1 MALSKKAETLLNE
14 MIASGQS
21 ETMGV
26 ADILQTIASNGE
38 EMEKDENLIGN
49 AAEIRDA
56 ATYFIH
62 QMEQRKETPTDGDKP
77 LPIYRRY
84 IE

>member
-62 QMEQRKETPTDGDKP
+62 QMEQRKETPTDGDNP